1 MVVERTV
8 EGGDSRDSP
17 VPSSK
22 PEDLGAA
29 VCSESPG

>member
-1 MVVERTV
+1 MVVERAV
-8 EGGDSRDSP
+8 EGGDSRESS

-29 VCSESPG
+29 AC

>member
-1 MVVERTV
+1 MVVEGAV
-8 EGGDSRDSP
+8 EGGDSRNSL

-22 PEDLGAA
+22 PDDLGAA